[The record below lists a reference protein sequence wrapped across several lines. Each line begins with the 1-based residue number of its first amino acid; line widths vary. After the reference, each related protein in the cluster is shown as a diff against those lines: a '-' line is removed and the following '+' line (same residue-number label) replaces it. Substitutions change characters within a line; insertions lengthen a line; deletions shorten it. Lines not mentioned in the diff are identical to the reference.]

1 MVREPGN
8 NQNGGRL
15 HIVVTCSN
23 RKTQAVPPQLR
34 LGAVPGSTPAARRRW
49 WTARLSSP
57 HRPKQPALQTYAGEH
72 WSIAASLPGLY
83 PGRDGARLWVCSAG
97 YGLIPA
103 EAAIMPY
110 SATFATGHPDSVP
123 WSSTNAGAW
132 WHELSTWDGPLPGA
146 SRSLAALARTDPGA
160 TLLLVLSPPYL
171 RACRQDILDAA
182 AALDNADRLMV
193 VSVGADR
200 TGPLADLLVAADGR
214 LQGLFGG
221 SKLSINVRVA
231 AHIISAGLH
240 TRSYASAMLTELAGT
255 QPAPV
260 TLARQRLSDAEV
272 TAYIHRSLSA
282 DPAASAT
289 RLLRTLRDAELACEQ
304 QRFYQLYRDLVGGS
318 HGYEK

>member
-1 MVREPGN
+1 MAGGCTSWSPAPTARPRLFPHNSASVR
-8 NQNGGRL
+8 
-15 HIVVTCSN
+15 C
-23 RKTQAVPPQLR
+23 QARHRP
-34 LGAVPGSTPAARRRW
+34 PAAAGGPRDSRRPTGPNSRHCRHTQVSIGRSRRR
-49 WTARLSSP
+49 
-57 HRPKQPALQTYAGEH
+57 
-72 WSIAASLPGLY
+72 Y
-83 PGRDGARLWVCSAG
+83 PGCT
-97 YGLIPA
+97 
-103 EAAIMPY
+103 
-110 SATFATGHPDSVP
+110 TFATGHPDSVP